1 MHHSRPASRRL
12 TAMLAVVATSLSAH
26 TALEAQGS
34 STRPAFSIG
43 DALNVVSF
51 VQTDLSDD
59 GRWLATV
66 STVRRD
72 NFGVDYRRDGDPT
85 YIRPSSGT
93 VLVIETATG
102 KSRAIFPDKRNVK
115 SLAWSPDGSRL
126 AMLVVHNDAFEPV
139 IWERSTGRLTTVQ
152 APAGSY
158 VAENSDVRWTNDGA
172 SIVFALHSDAWK
184 RSVREQFDRYT
195 KGPVFVQSSN
205 DPFLAWDDLRRSAS
219 RRSVAAYDV
228 ATKRVRE
235 IIPEGMISS

>member
-1 MHHSRPASRRL
+1 MYWSRPTSRGL
-12 TAMLAVVATSLSAH
+12 TATLAIVAALLSTHA
-26 TALEAQGS
+26 ALEAQS
-34 STRPAFSIG
+34 SSSRPVFSIE
-43 DALNVVSF
+43 DALNVASF

-115 SLAWSPDGSRL
+115 SLAWSPDGARL

-139 IWERSTGRLTTVQ
+139 SE
-152 APAGSY
+152 
-158 VAENSDVRWTNDGA
+158 
-172 SIVFALHSDAWK
+172 AL
-184 RSVREQFDRYT
+184 V
-195 KGPVFVQSSN
+195 G
-205 DPFLAWDDLRRSAS
+205 
-219 RRSVAAYDV
+219 
-228 ATKRVRE
+228 
-235 IIPEGMISS
+235 